1 MVVPGSTLVTM
12 HQLYA
17 VCPRCFTP
25 FVLKGSR
32 LRKYTQTLERNPGMK
47 GPYCS
52 YLCSAPSNLEKAPT
66 IVKKRKKDASCNE

>member
-1 MVVPGSTLVTM
+1 MVVLGSPDVTL

-32 LRKYTQTLERNPGMK
+32 LRKYNQTLERNPAMK

-66 IVKKRKKDASCNE
+66 FVKKRKKDANRTE